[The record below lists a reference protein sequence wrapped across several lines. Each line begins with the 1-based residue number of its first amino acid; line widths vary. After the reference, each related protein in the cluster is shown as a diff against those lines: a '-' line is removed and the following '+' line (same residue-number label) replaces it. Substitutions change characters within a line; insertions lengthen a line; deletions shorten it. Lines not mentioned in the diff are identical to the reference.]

1 LDSFNLRRK
10 QAKDKTGT
18 IMDMENDTTAQK
30 VERDDA
36 DPDNNNRAYNFDIPM
51 ADTTTVV
58 TTASTT
64 TSSNAGHDQ
73 NEDERKDE
81 GEDAT
86 IARSTTSLDW
96 KNEGNDFVKKKDWE
110 NALHAYRSGLSALLL
125 QTSHI
130 LNDDD
135 KSSISFSLSHDTS
148 TSTSLE
154 VALRSNIAFV
164 HLKLHHYQLAEEECN
179 QILSISPSN
188 SKGTYRNN
196 FSRLIDRPVLDFD

>member
-1 LDSFNLRRK
+1 
-10 QAKDKTGT
+10 
-18 IMDMENDTTAQK
+18 MDMEIDNTPQRN
-30 VERDDA
+30 ELDDV
-36 DPDNNNRAYNFDIPM
+36 DPDNNNRANNLDIPM
-51 ADTTTVV
+51 ADKSTVV

-64 TSSNAGHDQ
+64 TPPSSNAAGYDQ

-86 IARSTTSLDW
+86 IAMSTTPLDW
-96 KNEGNDFVKKKDWE
+96 KNEGNGFVNKKDWK

-125 QTSHI
+125 QTQTSH
-130 LNDDD
+130 
-135 KSSISFSLSHDTS
+135 

-188 SKGTYRNN
+188 SKGTYRNLKKKID
-196 FSRLIDRPVLDFD
+196 SLIVLYLDF

>member
-1 LDSFNLRRK
+1 
-10 QAKDKTGT
+10 
-18 IMDMENDTTAQK
+18 MDMESDTKAQK
-30 VERDDA
+30 VEEKTDFVDSG
-36 DPDNNNRAYNFDIPM
+36 NNNRANDFDIPM

-81 GEDAT
+81 GEDTT

-96 KNEGNDFVKKKDWE
+96 KNEGNDFVNKKEWE

-125 QTSHI
+125 QTSNI
-130 LNDDD
+130 LNDEND
-135 KSSISFSLSHDTS
+135 KSSISFTLSRDTS
-148 TSTSLE
+148 TGTGTSLE

-164 HLKLHHYQLAEEECN
+164 HLKLRHYQLAEEECS

-188 SKGTYRNN
+188 SKGTYLNN
-196 FSRLIDRPVLDFD
+196 FPRLIDLSCSRL

>member
-1 LDSFNLRRK
+1 MDM
-10 QAKDKTGT
+10 D
-18 IMDMENDTTAQK
+18 MDMEIDTTAQK
-30 VERDDA
+30 VEKKTDDV
-36 DPDNNNRAYNFDIPM
+36 DPGNNNRANNFDIPM

-64 TSSNAGHDQ
+64 TSYNAGHDQ
-73 NEDERKDE
+73 NEDEREKKDE

-96 KNEGNDFVKKKDWE
+96 KNEGNDFVNKKDWE

-130 LNDDD
+130 LKDDD
-135 KSSISFSLSHDTS
+135 KSSISFALSYDTS